1 MFIHCSNCLHLKTSK
16 YYMKVCPWTILFK
29 IQTLLKLVDFL
40 NFLWNCV
47 CCRKTHWKFSV
58 ASQASTFKHTDSKI
72 SMRPTLAA
80 KAYFNQSQYILL
92 HWSFEW
98 VLNVCQFKLNGKYS
112 LQGSCELGKWAN
124 VGLKNLLLKSFF
136 VYMDMLGDKCSLC
149 VNVSF
154 QMSFVFH
161 RLFLWTSQLS
171 CRSRSC
177 LNLRSFIRSE
187 PLFLSCMNICT
198 YITFSNAF
206 HT

>member
-1 MFIHCSNCLHLKTSK
+1 M
-16 YYMKVCPWTILFK
+16 
-29 IQTLLKLVDFL
+29 DFL

-58 ASQASTFKHTDSKI
+58 AQASTFKHTDSKI
-72 SMRPTLAA
+72 SMLPTLAA
-80 KAYFNQSQYILL
+80 EAYFNQSQYILL

-98 VLNVCQFKLNGKYS
+98 VEWEIFSSRQLWIKMS
-112 LQGSCELGKWAN
+112 KWAN
-124 VGLKNLLLKSFF
+124 VGLKNLLLKSYVF

-187 PLFLSCMNICT
+187 PLFFVLQEYLYVYHFFQCIPHHATS
-198 YITFSNAF
+198 TFFSTVVISGSRLFEFKPLTKLIWSQTASGIKM
-206 HT
+206 